1 MATVIFERPGED
13 RVTVAMT
20 VDEWRTPA
28 GLSMLFARALE
39 RRGGE
44 DRRTGQERRVVE
56 RTIPAERR
64 RSDRRI
70 AGERRKLRV
79 R

>member
-28 GLSMLFARALE
+28 GLSKLFDRALE